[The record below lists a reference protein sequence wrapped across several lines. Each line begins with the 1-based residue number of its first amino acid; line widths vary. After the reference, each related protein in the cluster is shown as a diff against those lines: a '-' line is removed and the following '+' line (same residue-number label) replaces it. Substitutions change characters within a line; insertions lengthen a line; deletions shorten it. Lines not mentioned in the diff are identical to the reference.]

1 MCYPGTMLVRTR
13 FPPSPTGYLHV
24 GGAWMAFFNWL
35 FARHHK
41 GQFILRVEDT
51 DRSRSTEEYER
62 TILEDLRWLGIDWDE
77 GPDVGGP
84 HGPYR
89 QSERGV
95 LYHEHARMLLERG
108 AAYPCYCTREELEAD
123 RERAAAEHRPP
134 RYSGRCRNLSV
145 QERLERQ
152 AARVSTLRFRV
163 PPDHQTIV
171 VDDLVLGRVEFNP
184 ADLDDFIIQRSDGT
198 PLYNFANVVDDHGM
212 QITDIVR
219 GSEHLSNTPR
229 QFLMYEAFG
238 WQSPRVA
245 HLPVLLGVDRKKLSK
260 RHGDTS
266 VREYA
271 AQGFLPEA
279 LVNFF
284 ALMGWYPEDGRELFT
299 VPELIERFRIEE
311 MGKSG
316 AVFDVQKLN
325 WMNGVYMQAAYRQ
338 NPDRVIDLVVACL
351 KEQGLLN
358 GEVTPEQRAYV
369 GRVVAIM
376 GERLRLPQDVVTY
389 GDFFFKPDSDY
400 ARELEKNSPAV
411 RASVDAGGIQLLR
424 GVRDALRTVDPF
436 SRTSIEEAV
445 LRTGAAAGASP
456 KIVNRLL
463 RDAITNKSVGP
474 GLFELIEVLGKQRVL
489 NRLDTVI
496 RIAEADGPPAA
507 APR

>member
-1 MCYPGTMLVRTR
+1 
-13 FPPSPTGYLHV
+13 
-24 GGAWMAFFNWL
+24 MAFFNWL
-35 FARHHK
+35 FARHHH

-62 TILEDLRWLGIDWDE
+62 SILEDLRWLGIDWDE

-84 HGPYR
+84 YGPYR
-89 QSERGV
+89 QTERGP
-95 LYHEHARMLLERG
+95 LYHAHARMLVERG
-108 AAYPCYCTREELEAD
+108 AAYPCYCTREEIEAD
-123 RERAAAEHRPP
+123 RQLAAAEHRPP
-134 RYSGRCRNLSV
+134 RYSGRCRDLTPE
-145 QERLERQ
+145 ERRRREAEGRT
-152 AARVSTLRFRV
+152 STLRFRV
-163 PPDHQTIV
+163 PDGHPRIV
-171 VDDLVLGRVEFNP
+171 VHDLVLGRVEFDP

-212 QITDIVR
+212 QIADIVR

-238 WQSPRVA
+238 WPAPRVA

-266 VREYA
+266 VRDYA

-299 VPELIERFRIEE
+299 VPELIARFRIEE
-311 MGKSG
+311 MGKSA

-338 NPDRVIDLVVACL
+338 NPDRVVDLVITCL
-351 KEQGLLN
+351 KEKGLLN

-389 GDFFFKPDSDY
+389 GDFFFTPDAAY
-400 ARELEKNSPAV
+400 AKELEKNSATV
-411 RASVDAGGIQLLR
+411 RAHVGAGGIQLLR
-424 GVRDALRTVDPF
+424 SVRDALRTVELF
-436 SRTSIEEAV
+436 SRAAIEEAV
-445 LRTGAAAGASP
+445 LRTGQAAGASP
-456 KIVNRLL
+456 KVVNRLL
-463 RDAITNKSVGP
+463 RDALTNKTVGP
-474 GLFELIEVLGKQRVL
+474 GLFESIEVLGKDRVL
-489 NRLDTVI
+489 DRLDAVI
-496 RIAEADGPPAA
+496 RIAEAGEPPAVA
-507 APR
+507 TR

>member
-1 MCYPGTMLVRTR
+1 MMVRTR
-13 FPPSPTGYLHV
+13 YAPSPTGYLHV

-35 FARHHK
+35 FARHAK
-41 GQFILRVEDT
+41 GQFVLRIEDT
-51 DRSRSTEEYER
+51 DRSRSTEEFER
-62 TILEDLRWLGIDWDE
+62 SILEDLRWLGIDWDE

-84 HGPYR
+84 YGPYR
-89 QSERGV
+89 QTERGP
-95 LYHEHARMLLERG
+95 LYHTHAQVLVERG

-123 RERAAAEHRPP
+123 RQLAAAEHRPP
-134 RYSGRCRNLSV
+134 RYSGRCRNLTPE
-145 QERLERQ
+145 ERRRREAEGRT
-152 AARVSTLRFRV
+152 STLRFRV
-163 PPDHQTIV
+163 PEDHPRIIV
-171 VDDLVLGRVEFNP
+171 HDLVLGRVEFDP
-184 ADLDDFIIQRSDGT
+184 ADLDDFIVQRSDGS

-238 WQSPRVA
+238 WEAPRVA

-271 AQGFLPEA
+271 GQGILPEA

-338 NPDRVIDLVVACL
+338 NPDRVIDLVIDTL
-351 KEQGLLN
+351 REKGLLD

-376 GERLRLPQDVVTY
+376 GERLRVPRDILTY
-389 GDFFFKPDSDY
+389 GDFFFQPRVEFDPQAIARYLAAPGTSD
-400 ARELEKNSPAV
+400 
-411 RASVDAGGIQLLR
+411 LLR
-424 GVRDALRTVDPF
+424 NVRDALAATRAWDPQG
-436 SRTSIEEAV
+436 IEGAI
-445 LRTGAAAGASP
+445 RGAAE
-456 KIVNRLL
+456 RLGVQSKSVIHPL
-463 RDAITNKSVGP
+463 RVALTGKTVGP
-474 GLFELIEVLGKQRVL
+474 GLFELIDVLGKDRVL
-489 NRLDTVI
+489 ERLERAID
-496 RIAEADGPPAA
+496 RINDPPAP

>member
-1 MCYPGTMLVRTR
+1 
-13 FPPSPTGYLHV
+13 
-24 GGAWMAFFNWL
+24 MAFFNWL

-62 TILEDLRWLGIDWDE
+62 SILEDLRWLGIGWDE

-84 HGPYR
+84 YGPYR
-89 QSERGV
+89 QTERGP
-95 LYHEHARMLLERG
+95 LYQEHAQRVLERG
-108 AAYPCYCTREELEAD
+108 AAYPCYCTRDEIEAD
-123 RERAAAEHRPP
+123 RQLAAAEHRPP
-134 RYSGRCRNLSV
+134 RYSGRCRNLTPA
-145 QERLERQ
+145 ERRQ
-152 AARVSTLRFRV
+152 REAEGRTSTLRFRV
-163 PPDHQTIV
+163 PEGHPRIV
-171 VDDLVLGRVEFNP
+171 VDDLVLGRVEFDP
-184 ADLDDFIIQRSDGT
+184 ADLDDFIIQRSDGS

-212 QITDIVR
+212 RITHIVR

-238 WQSPRVA
+238 WESPRVA
-245 HLPVLLGVDRKKLSK
+245 HLPVLLGIDKKKLSK

-311 MGKSG
+311 MGKSA
-316 AVFDVQKLN
+316 AVFDVQKLH
-325 WMNGVYMQAAYRQ
+325 WMNGVYMHAAYRQ
-338 NPDRVIDLVVACL
+338 HPDRVIDLVIACL
-351 KEQGLLN
+351 KEKGLLN

-389 GDFFFKPDSDY
+389 GDFFFQPDPDY
-400 ARELEKNSPAV
+400 ARKLEQNPAAV
-411 RASVDAGGIQLLR
+411 RAYVGAGGIQLLR
-424 GVRDALRTVDPF
+424 HLRDALRTVHPF
-436 SRTSIEEAV
+436 SRASIEETV
-445 LRTGAAAGASP
+445 LRIGQAAGASP

-463 RDAITNKSVGP
+463 RDAITSKTVGP
-474 GLFELIEVLGKQRVL
+474 GLFELIEVFGKDRVL
-489 NRLDTVI
+489 NRLETVI
-496 RIAEADGPPAA
+496 RIAEAGEPPAA
-507 APR
+507 MPR

>member
-1 MCYPGTMLVRTR
+1 MTVRTR
-13 FPPSPTGYLHV
+13 YAPSPTGYLHV

-35 FARHHK
+35 FARHAK

-51 DRSRSTEEYER
+51 DRSRSTEEHER
-62 TILEDLRWLGIDWDE
+62 SILEDLRWLGIDWDE

-84 HGPYR
+84 YGPYR
-89 QSERGV
+89 QTERGPT
-95 LYHEHARMLLERG
+95 YEEHARVLVERG
-108 AAYPCYCTREELEAD
+108 AAYPCYCTREEIEAD
-123 RERAAAEHRPP
+123 RQRAALEHRPP
-134 RYSGRCRNLSV
+134 RYSGRCRNLTPE
-145 QERLERQ
+145 ERRQ
-152 AARVSTLRFRV
+152 REAEGRPSTLRFRV
-163 PPDHQTIV
+163 PEGRAPIV
-171 VDDLVLGRVEFNP
+171 VDDLVLGRVEFDP
-184 ADLDDFIIQRSDGT
+184 ADLDDFIIQRSDGS

-212 QITDIVR
+212 RITDIVR

-238 WQSPRVA
+238 WESPRVA

-299 VPELIERFRIEE
+299 VSELIERFRIEE

-316 AVFDVQKLN
+316 AVFDVQKLI
-325 WMNGVYMQAAYRQ
+325 WMNGVYMHAAYRED
-338 NPDRVIDLVVACL
+338 PDRVIGLVIATL
-351 KEQGLLN
+351 REKGLLD

-389 GDFFFKPDSDY
+389 GDFFFQPDAEY
-400 ARELEKNSPAV
+400 AQALQKNPAAV
-411 RASVDAGGIQLLR
+411 RTLVGAGGTRLLR
-424 GVRDALRTVDPF
+424 DLRDALGRVEPF
-436 SRTSIEEAV
+436 SRASIEEAV
-445 LRTGAAAGASP
+445 LSTGRAAGASP

-463 RDAITNKSVGP
+463 RDAITNKTVGP
-474 GLFELIEVLGKQRVL
+474 GLFELLEVLGKHRVL
-489 NRLDTVI
+489 HRLDAVI
-496 RIAEADGPPAA
+496 KIAEAEEPPAA
-507 APR
+507 TSA